1 MNDKIQQAIIE
12 ENRIKRKELHEQR
25 HKQFKSLVDEHQIDM
40 VSLKRKINHDISIE
54 RLTDFYNGTEP
65 ITREGTY
72 NRLMKAIDLIVD
84 KKPKYEILSKANIY
98 TIQRH
103 GNLFLNR
110 KHKKNIDEI
119 KSFLMGLGV
128 DCRVIRTN
136 DKDLIL
142 EDKKVFKTQFAEG
155 KVI

>member
-12 ENRIKRKELHEQR
+12 ENRIKKQQLHMER
-25 HKQFKSLVDEHQIDM
+25 YVKFKSLIDEHQIDM

-84 KKPKYEILSKANIY
+84 KKPKNEILSKANIY

-110 KHKKNIDEI
+110 KHKKNIDNI
-119 KSFLMGLGV
+119 KSFLSHLGL
-128 DCRVIRTN
+128 DCRAIIT
-136 DKDLIL
+136 KEGDLIL
-142 EDKKVFKTQFAEG
+142 EDKKVFKTQFAAG
-155 KVI
+155 RLK